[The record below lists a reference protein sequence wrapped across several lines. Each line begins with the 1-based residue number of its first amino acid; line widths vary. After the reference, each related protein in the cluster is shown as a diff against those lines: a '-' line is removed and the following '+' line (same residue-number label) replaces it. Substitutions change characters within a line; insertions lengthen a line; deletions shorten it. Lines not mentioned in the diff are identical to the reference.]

1 MELNYNMISDALLDA
16 YDVKRTLL
24 SSNPEALRK
33 PRDNEGTE
41 ITVGDCL
48 DNIIE
53 ILEALELLDTPQ
65 PSNPSV

>member
-1 MELNYNMISDALLDA
+1 MKSDYTMISDALLDA

-24 SSNPEALRK
+24 SRNPEALWK
-33 PRDNEGTE
+33 PKDNEGTD

-53 ILEALELLDTPQ
+53 ILEALELDTTKTK
-65 PSNPSV
+65 